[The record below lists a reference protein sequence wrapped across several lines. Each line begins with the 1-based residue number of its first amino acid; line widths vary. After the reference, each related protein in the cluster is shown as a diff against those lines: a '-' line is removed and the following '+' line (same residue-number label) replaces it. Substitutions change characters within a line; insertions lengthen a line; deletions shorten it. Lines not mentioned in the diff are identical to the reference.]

1 MSRVVVNE
9 IEAKAGND
17 ISFND
22 TVKIDTIKGK
32 TTAGSITVQG
42 EGTATTNFQQGLL
55 KAWAMNNQVTTHSN
69 LDSFNI
75 SSVTDLKTGGSQE
88 NFTNNMANGN
98 YTGTF
103 CSGYTTID
111 DASLYAVKYNAPNTG
126 ISTGSIN
133 FTWYYGSHGTTSKQ
147 AADCSHIG
155 MQVAGDLA

>member
-1 MSRVVVNE
+1 MVSTLKLTKIQIPNSDSDVL
-9 IEAKAGND
+9 
-17 ISFND
+17 SFNSSTGIMTFHKD
-22 TVKIDTIKGK
+22 IK
-32 TTAGSITVQG
+32 G
-42 EGTATTNFQQGLL
+42 EGTATTNMQQGLL

>member
-1 MSRVVVNE
+1 MEYSVSTLKTN
-9 IEAKAGND
+9 
-17 ISFND
+17 
-22 TVKIDTIKGK
+22 TIQAATG
-32 TTAGSITVQG
+32 TNITFSSLIQG
-42 EGTATTNFQQGLL
+42 EGTAGTTLNQGLV

-69 LDSFNI
+69 LDSFNVA
-75 SSVTDLKTGGSQE
+75 SVTDVKTGGTTE

-126 ISTGSIN
+126 IASGSIS

>member
-1 MSRVVVNE
+1 MSTIFADKFKNTSGGNNVKVNQLS
-9 IEAKAGND
+9 G
-17 ISFND
+17 
-22 TVKIDTIKGK
+22 ID
-32 TTAGSITVQG
+32 TAGSITVQG
-42 EGTATTNFQQGLL
+42 EGTATTNMQQGLL

-88 NFTNNMANGN
+88 NFTNNMANSN

-111 DASLYAVKYNAPNTG
+111 DASLYAVKYNAPSTG

>member
-1 MSRVVVNE
+1 MSTLV
-9 IEAKAGND
+9 
-17 ISFND
+17 
-22 TVKIDTIKGK
+22 IDTIQGK
-32 TTAGSITVQG
+32 TTAGSVNVRG
-42 EGTATTNFQQGLL
+42 EGSNNTNLQQGLV

-75 SSVTDLKTGGSQE
+75 SSLTDLKTGGTQE
-88 NFTNNMANGN
+88 NFTNNMANSN

-126 ISTGSIN
+126 IATNRIS
-133 FTWYYGSHGTTSKQ
+133 FTWYYGSHGSTSKQ

-155 MQVAGDLA
+155 MQIAGDLA

>member
-1 MSRVVVNE
+1 M
-9 IEAKAGND
+9 AGIVGLTELQHTNGN
-17 ISFND
+17 SML
-22 TVKIDTIKGK
+22 TV
-32 TTAGSITVQG
+32 
-42 EGTATTNFQQGLL
+42 ATTGDGNVKSEGGAATTSLRQGLL

-98 YTGTF
+98 YSGTF

-111 DASLYAVKYNAPNTG
+111 DASLYAVKYNAPSTG

-155 MQVAGDLA
+155 MQKAGDLA

>member
-1 MSRVVVNE
+1 MSTLV
-9 IEAKAGND
+9 
-17 ISFND
+17 
-22 TVKIDTIKGK
+22 IDTIQGK
-32 TTAGSITVQG
+32 TTAGSVNVRG
-42 EGTATTNFQQGLL
+42 EGSNNTNLQQGLV

-69 LDSFNI
+69 LDSFNVA
-75 SSVTDLKTGGSQE
+75 SVTDVKTGGTTE
-88 NFTNNMANGN
+88 NFTNNMANVN

-126 ISTGSIN
+126 IASGSIS

-155 MQVAGDLA
+155 MHIAGDLA

>member
-1 MSRVVVNE
+1 VVSTLKLTKIQIPNSDSDVL
-9 IEAKAGND
+9 
-17 ISFND
+17 SFNSSTGIMTFHKD
-22 TVKIDTIKGK
+22 IK
-32 TTAGSITVQG
+32 G
-42 EGTATTNFQQGLL
+42 EGTATTNMQQGLL

>member
-1 MSRVVVNE
+1 MVSTLKLTKIQIPNSDSDVL
-9 IEAKAGND
+9 
-17 ISFND
+17 SFNSSTGIMTFHKD
-22 TVKIDTIKGK
+22 I
-32 TTAGSITVQG
+32 QG
-42 EGTATTNFQQGLL
+42 EGTATTNLQQGLL

>member
-1 MSRVVVNE
+1 MTGIIKVNE
-9 IEAKAGND
+9 LQGRTTASNITVTDGSTTMQLQLGLAKYFIHFGMND
-17 ISFND
+17 FVIDQSFNSASVVD
-22 TVKIDTIKGK
+22 
-32 TTAGSITVQG
+32 
-42 EGTATTNFQQGLL
+42 EGVGHARL
-55 KAWAMNNQVTTHSN
+55 
-69 LDSFNI
+69 
-75 SSVTDLKTGGSQE
+75 
-88 NFTNNMANGN
+88 NFTNNMANSN

-126 ISTGSIN
+126 IATNRIS

>member
-1 MSRVVVNE
+1 MSTLV
-9 IEAKAGND
+9 
-17 ISFND
+17 
-22 TVKIDTIKGK
+22 IDTIQGK
-32 TTAGSITVQG
+32 TTAGSVNVRG
-42 EGTATTNFQQGLL
+42 EGSNNTNLQQGLV

-69 LDSFNI
+69 LDSFNVA
-75 SSVTDLKTGGSQE
+75 SVTDVKTGGTTE

-126 ISTGSIN
+126 IASGSIS

>member
-1 MSRVVVNE
+1 MSTLV
-9 IEAKAGND
+9 I
-17 ISFND
+17 D
-22 TVKIDTIKGK
+22 TVQGK
-32 TTAGSITVQG
+32 TTAGSINVRG
-42 EGTATTNFQQGLL
+42 EGSNNTNLQQGLV

-69 LDSFNI
+69 LDSFNVA
-75 SSVTDLKTGGSQE
+75 SVTDVKTGGTTE

-126 ISTGSIN
+126 IASGSIS
-133 FTWYYGSHGTTSKQ
+133 FTWYYGSHGTSSKQ

>member
-1 MSRVVVNE
+1 MSTLV
-9 IEAKAGND
+9 
-17 ISFND
+17 
-22 TVKIDTIKGK
+22 IDTIQGK
-32 TTAGSITVQG
+32 TTAGSVNVRG
-42 EGTATTNFQQGLL
+42 EGSNNTNLQQGLV

-69 LDSFNI
+69 LDSFNVA
-75 SSVTDLKTGGSQE
+75 SVTDVKTGGTTE

-126 ISTGSIN
+126 IASGSIS
-133 FTWYYGSHGTTSKQ
+133 FTWYYGSHGTSSKQ